1 MSKTITGVVTW
12 LRNWFYTKTE
22 VDNALILI
30 NPSGS
35 NWTVLSNSETY
46 TDSKTSQLTTDA
58 WTGHGQGGSVSD
70 TSINLRQGSGVVY
83 TNLTE
88 KKVRLILT
96 LVSGAIDIGDSDS
109 LSEAGSSVTYYLNS
123 GETLEIYSDGVSVF
137 DYVVGTQTNI
147 ISSIINVAYPVGS
160 VYISSGTMHPSVV
173 FGGSWEH
180 FAEDKFLL
188 SAGSTYGYNTSG
200 GSADAVVVKHNH
212 TQNAHYHNAN
222 SDGTRSFMTAP
233 TGSNWNEIAGS
244 NISGS
249 GYHYVV
255 TQDKSNYNV
264 WVNQSAN
271 ATATNKESGVDGT
284 GKNMPP
290 YLAVYMWK
298 RTG

>member
-1 MSKTITGVVTW
+1 MSKTVTGVVTW